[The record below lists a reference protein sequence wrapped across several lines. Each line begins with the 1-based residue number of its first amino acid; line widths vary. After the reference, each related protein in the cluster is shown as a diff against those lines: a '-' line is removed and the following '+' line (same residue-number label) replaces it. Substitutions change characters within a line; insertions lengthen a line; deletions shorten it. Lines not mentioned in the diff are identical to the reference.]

1 MTLIVGV
8 LCSDGAVVGS
18 DGAATLG
25 QPGNP
30 TVRQEVRKLDVLNDK
45 IIVGVSGPVGLGQ
58 KIKYTI
64 NEQWSNNDFSG
75 LDPVMVGSKI
85 SEGMRQHTQPL
96 MQTAQQAAP
105 VVGNQMASMSFM
117 ASSIVAMIVKHE
129 PTLMQFDY
137 QASSEV
143 ANQDI
148 PFIAVGSGQ
157 PLADPFLAFIRR
169 VFWKDHLPT
178 LSEGIFAAL
187 WTLQHAIE
195 VHPGGVSNP
204 IQMAVLKKDGD
215 GYAVELE
222 ESELKET
229 YQSIE
234 AAENRLA
241 TYKDEIQSTKTEDI
255 PEPKPKKK

>member
-64 NEQWSNNDFSG
+64 KEQWDENKFSG
-75 LDPVMVGSKI
+75 LDPIMVGSKI
-85 SEGMRQHTQPL
+85 SEGMRQHIAPL
-96 MQTAQQAAP
+96 FQTAQQAVP
-105 VVGNQMASMSFM
+105 VVGNQMASASVIS
-117 ASSIVAMIVKHE
+117 SSIVAMIVKHE
-129 PTLMQFDY
+129 PALIQFSFD
-137 QASSEV
+137 AASEV
-143 ANQDI
+143 VTQDI
-148 PFIAVGSGQ
+148 PFVAVGSGQ
-157 PLADPFLAFIRR
+157 SLADPFLAFIRR

-178 LSEGIFAAL
+178 LSEGIFATL

-195 VHPGGVSNP
+195 VHPGGVSKP

-215 GYAVELE
+215 GCAVELE
-222 ESELKET
+222 ESELQET

-241 TYKDEIQSTKTEDI
+241 TYKDEIQSAKTENI
-255 PEPKPKKK
+255 PKPKNK